1 MQIPREIRLHTGM
14 LCDMFLNNVTAALP
28 RLYLVFTLSI
38 RHNCC
43 PLDWSRLGVDER
55 HVRCSLSSVTPGG
68 SLTTSIRTNLP
79 LHRSA
84 TADRRGLAFNVLAQ
98 HKDPGALQDCLRSL
112 WVYARVM
119 LVTSATVIKKVFQQS
134 AWISFWLPPVS
145 SHHQAGCRC
154 RSKSR
159 GTTQYSNGICK
170 VICWGTGFVVLC
182 WQAWFCWA

>member
-1 MQIPREIRLHTGM
+1 MCRVFIYILASYMQIPREIRLHTGM

-55 HVRCSLSSVTPGG
+55 HVTCSLSSVTPGA

-119 LVTSATVIKKVFQQS
+119 LVTSATVIKKVAICVDFLL
-134 AWISFWLPPVS
+134 ATPGFFPPSGWVPLEES
-145 SHHQAGCRC
+145 IPGYDTILQW
-154 RSKSR
+154 
-159 GTTQYSNGICK
+159 NM
-170 VICWGTGFVVLC
+170 
-182 WQAWFCWA
+182 